1 MTARQPHMSP
11 SSRLILHM
19 TFLPSLNTKYKQRLQ
34 SLGKEGCWECQAYG
48 LTDHFG

>member
-19 TFLPSLNTKYKQRLQ
+19 TFLPSLNTKQRLR
-34 SLGKEGCWECQAYG
+34 SLGKEGCWECQVYG